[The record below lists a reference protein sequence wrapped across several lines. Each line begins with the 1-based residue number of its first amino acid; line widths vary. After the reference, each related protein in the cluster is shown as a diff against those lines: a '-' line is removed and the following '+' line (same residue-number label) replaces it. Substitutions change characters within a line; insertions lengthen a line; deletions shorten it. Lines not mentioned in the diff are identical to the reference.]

1 MRARSDRACL
11 EGLQTFLRGSWSF
24 GLRVP
29 RVSVGYPTQY
39 VGKRSPSVWLSIY
52 LSICIYIYIYLSL
65 SLSLSTYLPVY
76 LSVSLSV
83 GLPVCLFV
91 CLSICVSRLRTYLPT
106 HPPTRLPTYL
116 LTYPYVTGFRGTSSF
131 RLTQEM
137 TFTLSMRR
145 DPTGQHLRHREWW
158 LPLALGLPVRFLI

>member
-1 MRARSDRACL
+1 MEL
-11 EGLQTFLRGSWSF
+11 WPPGSPGFCRISYPIC
-24 GLRVP
+24 GKEE
-29 RVSVGYPTQY
+29 SVRLAIY
-39 VGKRSPSVWLSIY
+39 LSIY
-52 LSICIYIYIYLSL
+52 LSVYIYIYISL